1 MGRPAS
7 CITRSFTT
15 RENRIRIELMD
26 YWTSWKRRRE
36 KKYQIIYKRGPST
49 IALVFAGMAI
59 GLWGIFALLSSYPVF
74 LYFYYTVAPSTTQ
87 LLSTALAKTGEES
100 AAEILRQEEPR
111 DLPEE
116 PRSQITRDPSLPEGQ
131 YVAIPTLGIDTTVWE
146 ASSSAYEEALRKGV
160 WRVPEFGTPDGVS
173 PSASSGQNNGRLPI
187 ILAAHR
193 FGYVDWT
200 QTYREKHSFYKLP
213 DVKVGESI
221 VLTWNQH
228 RYTYKVTKVEEGT
241 EITDYSSD
249 LILYTCK
256 FLVSPIR
263 IVVYA
268 DLVE

>member
-1 MGRPAS
+1 
-7 CITRSFTT
+7 
-15 RENRIRIELMD
+15 MD
-26 YWTSWKRRRE
+26 YWTQYKRRRE
-36 KKYQIIYKRGPST
+36 KKYQIIYRRGPST

-74 LYFYYTVAPSTTQ
+74 LYLYYTVVPSTTK

-100 AAEILRQEEPR
+100 TSAIKQISNSTGQQNQEI
-111 DLPEE
+111 PEE
-116 PRSQITRDPSLPEGQ
+116 SKPQITRDPSLPEGQ
-131 YVAIPTLGIDTTVWE
+131 YVAIPTLGVDTTVWE

-160 WRVPEFGTPDGVS
+160 WRVPEFSTPEMGS
-173 PSASSGQNNGRLPI
+173 ERPI

-200 QTYREKHSFYKLP
+200 QTYREKHSFYNLP

-228 RYTYKVTKVEEGT
+228 RYTYKVTKIEEGD

-263 IVVYA
+263 VFVYA

>member
-1 MGRPAS
+1 
-7 CITRSFTT
+7 
-15 RENRIRIELMD
+15 MD

-49 IALVFAGMAI
+49 VALVFAGMALS
-59 GLWGIFALLSSYPVF
+59 LWAIFALLSSYPIF
-74 LYFYYTVAPSTTQ
+74 LYFYYTIVPGTSK
-87 LLSTALAKTGEES
+87 LLSSALAKTSTES
-100 AAEILRQEEPR
+100 VAEIRHQEPSVI
-111 DLPEE
+111 PEE
-116 PRSQITRDPSLPEGQ
+116 PKPVITRDPSLPEGQ
-131 YVAIPTLGIDTTVWE
+131 YVAIPTLGIDTAVLE
-146 ASSSAYEEALRKGV
+146 ASSSAYEEALRRGV
-160 WRVPEFGTPDGVS
+160 WRVPEFATPE
-173 PSASSGQNNGRLPI
+173 SGGERPI

-200 QTYREKHSFYKLP
+200 QTYREKNSFYKLP
-213 DVKVGESI
+213 DVKVGESV

-228 RYTYKVTKVEEGT
+228 RYTYKVTKVEEGS

>member
-1 MGRPAS
+1 
-7 CITRSFTT
+7 
-15 RENRIRIELMD
+15 MD
-26 YWTSWKRRRE
+26 YWTQYKRRRE

-74 LYFYYTVAPSTTQ
+74 LYFYYTVVPSTTQ

-100 AAEILRQEEPR
+100 VSAIQQISDSTGPQNQEISEEPR
-111 DLPEE
+111 P
-116 PRSQITRDPSLPEGQ
+116 QITRDPSLPEGQ

-160 WRVPEFGTPDGVS
+160 WRVPEFGTPDGVN

-268 DLVE
+268 ELVE

>member
-1 MGRPAS
+1 
-7 CITRSFTT
+7 
-15 RENRIRIELMD
+15 MD

-49 IALVFAGMAI
+49 VALVFAGMAI

-74 LYFYYTVAPSTTQ
+74 LYFYYTVVPSTTQ

-100 AAEILRQEEPR
+100 VSAIQQISDSAGQQNQEI
-111 DLPEE
+111 PEE
-116 PRSQITRDPSLPEGQ
+116 PKPQITRDPSLPEGQ
-131 YVAIPTLGIDTTVWE
+131 YVAIPTLGIDTAVLE
-146 ASSSAYEEALRKGV
+146 ASSSAYEEALRRGV
-160 WRVPEFGTPDGVS
+160 WRGPEFATPET
-173 PSASSGQNNGRLPI
+173 SGERPI

-213 DVKVGESI
+213 DVRVGESI

-263 IVVYA
+263 IIVYA

>member
-1 MGRPAS
+1 
-7 CITRSFTT
+7 
-15 RENRIRIELMD
+15 MD
-26 YWTSWKRRRE
+26 YWTQYKRRRE

-74 LYFYYTVAPSTTQ
+74 LYLYYTVVPSTTK

-100 AAEILRQEEPR
+100 GVVFIRQEPPPTISDEPK
-111 DLPEE
+111 P
-116 PRSQITRDPSLPEGQ
+116 SITRDPSLPEGQ
-131 YVAIPTLGIDTTVWE
+131 YLAIPTLGIDTTIWE
-146 ASSSAYEEALRKGV
+146 ASSSAYEDALRKGV
-160 WRVPEFGTPDGVS
+160 WRVPEFSTPE
-173 PSASSGQNNGRLPI
+173 SGGERPI

-200 QTYREKHSFYKLP
+200 QSYREKNSFYKLP
-213 DVKVGESI
+213 DVKVGESVI
-221 VLTWNQH
+221 LTWNQH
-228 RYTYKVTKVEEGT
+228 RYTYKITKIEEGT
-241 EITDYSSD
+241 EIADYKSD

-263 IVVYA
+263 IFVYA